1 MNSFRASESSNRSN
15 SGCTDVRTMAEREL
29 FAFFRAVTE
38 LFGSEEAELAAK
50 DWVHEL
56 NESHSLPGS
65 AREWRWITAKV
76 SSRIAGR
83 VHASSLLTET
93 QSV

>member
-1 MNSFRASESSNRSN
+1 MNSFSPTKSSNKSN
-15 SGCTDVRTMAEREL
+15 SGCADLRTMAEQEL
-29 FAFFRAVTE
+29 SAFFRAVTE
-38 LFGSEEAELAAK
+38 LFGPEQAELSAK
-50 DWVHEL
+50 DWLREL
-56 NESHSLPGS
+56 NGSDHLPGS

-76 SSRIAGR
+76 SSRLAGR